1 MKQITRRMLKIY
13 VPVSNLDWLNYKLI
27 RSKATFHHIQKKV
40 DGGKTLI
47 ENGAILMPVSHE
59 YIHLIECKDIDTY
72 TALNKILKHV
82 NEQNQEPTLEQRQ
95 IVEYLFTKFEIE
107 HIYDKRSN
115 GKPLIKEIYL
125 DREKL

>member
-1 MKQITRRMLKIY
+1 M
-13 VPVSNLDWLNYKLI
+13 
-27 RSKATFHHIQKKV
+27 
-40 DGGKTLI
+40 

-82 NEQNQEPTLEQRQ
+82 NEQQQEPTLEQRQ
-95 IVEYLFTKFEIE
+95 IIEYLFTRFELE
-107 HIYDKRSN
+107 HLYDKRSS